1 MNDLN
6 EISIEQQHVDAVYT
20 RLDELRTETTQKL
33 QNVRLTHVGNHHQN
47 RSERDAFATVYEDQL
62 IRLNSAEEG
71 LCFGRIDDRDGTTTY
86 IGRIG
91 ISDQDRSQLLMDWRA
106 PASEPFYR
114 ATAAHPENLVLR
126 RHLTTRGR
134 EVVGI
139 EDDVLNLNDL
149 DSNKRKHLRGEG
161 ALIASLDAH
170 RTGRM
175 SNIVETIQAE
185 QDAIIRKPLSGVVV
199 VQGGPGTG
207 KTAVAL
213 HRAAFL
219 LYKHRTTIAQSGVL
233 IVGPSPVFLKY
244 IEKVLPSL
252 GETGAVLLTPGQLF
266 PGVDTT
272 LRDSS
277 ATSAVKGDLRMVKVL
292 SRAVRNYQRIP
303 ASDIELS
310 VGLRR
315 VTLTRDMVKTARERA
330 RRSGYA
336 HNRAREVFATTLMNA
351 LAQRI
356 VDNGEGGA
364 SQDQIAEIVDDVR
377 RSRDARVA
385 INSHWLPLTPRGVL
399 DALFSK
405 PHKLVAAADKVL
417 TFEEMARLRR
427 PAGSD
432 ITVEDVPLL
441 DELAEL
447 LGAAPSQAHA
457 QNHEVEYAERVLEMT
472 GTGDLISAEQLAQR
486 YTDTGASQTLAER
499 ASEDRE
505 WTYGHLIVD
514 EAQELSPMQLR
525 LLFNR
530 VPSKSATL
538 VGDLAQA
545 SIVDSERTWNTTL
558 SPHVDSFD
566 AQELTV
572 SYRTPGRIMS
582 IANQLLSDHFPTLA
596 VPTPVREGTH
606 DPEVVRT
613 ASVSESVARL
623 ASVLT
628 DRELGGTCAIIT
640 AAEHREILEAMLTE
654 TGLDYGMGPAG
665 IDRTVAVLTPFG
677 AKGLEFDNVVIFE
690 PAFIAHSQKGV
701 GELYV
706 ALTRA
711 TSRLTVVTSNE
722 SVLDSYM

>member
-6 EISIEQQHVDAVYT
+6 EISIEQQHVDVVYT

-33 QNVRLTHVGNHHQN
+33 QHVRLTHVGNHHQN

-114 ATAAHPENLVLR
+114 ATAAQPENLVLR

-139 EDDVLNLNDL
+139 EDDVLSLSDL
-149 DSNKRKHLRGEG
+149 DSDKRKHLRGEG

-219 LYKHRTTIAQSGVL
+219 LYKHRTKIAQSGVL

-266 PGVDTT
+266 PGIDTT
-272 LRDSS
+272 LRDTF

-303 ASDIELS
+303 ASDIELN

-330 RRSGYA
+330 RRSGYK

-356 VDNGEGGA
+356 VENGEGGA
-364 SQDQIAEIVDDVR
+364 SEDQIAELVDDVR

-405 PHKLVAAADKVL
+405 PHKLVAAADNVL
-417 TFEEMARLRR
+417 SFEEMARLRR
-427 PAGSD
+427 PAGSE

-447 LGAAPSQAHA
+447 LGAAPGQTQAGSQ
-457 QNHEVEYAERVLEMT
+457 EIEYAERVLEMT
-472 GTGDLISAEQLAQR
+472 GTCDLISAEQLAQR
-486 YTDTGASQTLAER
+486 YADTGSAQTLAER

-514 EAQELSPMQLR
+514 EAQELSPMQMR

-545 SIVDSERTWNTTL
+545 SVVDSQRTWNTML

-582 IANQLLSDHFPTLA
+582 IANQLLMDHFPTLA
-596 VPTPVREGTH
+596 VPTPVREGAY

-613 ASVSESVARL
+613 SSVSESASRL
-623 ASVLT
+623 ALVLGEQ
-628 DRELGGTCAIIT
+628 DAGGTCAVIT
-640 AAEHREILEAMLTE
+640 AVEHREIIEAMLTD
-654 TGLDYGMGPAG
+654 TDLDYGVGPAG

-690 PAFIAHSQKGV
+690 PAFIADSQKDV

-711 TSRLTVVTSNE
+711 TSRLSVVTSKE
-722 SVLDSYM
+722 SVLDAYL